1 MKSSTTEGDGDVKQ
15 RRRETSN
22 ANLLGDGHTHTHTC
36 ACTHVHACG
45 FRCPKSES
53 VNMTRNTELQKER
66 FGDGDTKPLW
76 PTPAPH
82 AVTTAQAKKKKAL
95 ALPRMKHAAKLTT
108 HPTNFASTFRDER
121 EMKACVYDVVHP
133 LPSPPSLSPRA
144 SLCQHPPPRP
154 SSFTQT
160 RAQTDTRNGTT
171 TAMETDEE
179 RWSEE
184 GRESRKRVGHGH
196 NVRERL

>member
-144 SLCQHPPPRP
+144 SLCQHPPLVRHP
-154 SSFTQT
+154 
-160 RAQTDTRNGTT
+160 
-171 TAMETDEE
+171 
-179 RWSEE
+179 
-184 GRESRKRVGHGH
+184 SRKRAPKQIRATVQRRRWRPTRRGGA
-196 NVRERL
+196 RKGERAGKG